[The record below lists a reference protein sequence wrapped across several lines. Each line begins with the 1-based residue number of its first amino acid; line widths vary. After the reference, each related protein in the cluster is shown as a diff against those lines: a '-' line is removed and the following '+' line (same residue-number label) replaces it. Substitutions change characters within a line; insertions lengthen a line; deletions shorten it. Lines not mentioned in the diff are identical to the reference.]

1 MPVILNRISFSG
13 ELGFEIYCHPQYLLR
28 LAKVIE
34 AAGAD
39 LGYRGYG
46 SRALLSMRL
55 EKGWGVWSLEYRLD
69 FNAVESGMDAF
80 INWNKDFIGKGATLK
95 AQKVGPDQ
103 RLVTMIID
111 VDAIDVSN
119 DDAILKDGQAV
130 GYVSSGGYAHR
141 LASQWQWAMSK
152 PPMLARG
159 QNYRWKFW
167 ERFLMPKFW
176 AQRPMIRMVRLCA
189 ARFGLCL
196 CQKRL
201 LFCLMCHRQKYLH
214 VMLVLHLCKRSFWI

>member
-28 LAKVIE
+28 LAEVIE

-39 LGYRGYG
+39 LGYRWYG

-55 EKGWGVWSLEYRLD
+55 EKGWGVWLLEYRLD

-80 INWNKDFIGKGATLK
+80 INWNKDFIGKDATLK
-95 AQKVGPDQ
+95 AQKDGPDQ

-119 DDAILKDGQAV
+119 DEAILKDGQAV

-141 LASQWQWAMSK
+141 VGQSMAMGYVK
-152 PPMLARG
+152 TAYAGAGTKLQVEILGTLFDAEILGAAAYDPNGALMRG
-159 QNYRWKFW
+159 
-167 ERFLMPKFW
+167 
-176 AQRPMIRMVRLCA
+176 
-189 ARFGLCL
+189 
-196 CQKRL
+196 
-201 LFCLMCHRQKYLH
+201 
-214 VMLVLHLCKRSFWI
+214 